1 MRAVV
6 ARKLTAL
13 GYSTGKKLKL
23 PGVEAIC
30 VQDPLGQ
37 SMLLVSN
44 VFYGPSWAQIYKSV
58 EHLIPTPNLITLG
71 KTPAVL
77 MADSTSNRELIRSL
91 FETANTS
98 RSKQVHLDGVGFV
111 ELETK
116 AKPELKLFALPLIS
130 IFLVVGLGIFWS
142 SSQQQS
148 QEQNEGEEA
157 ISQLRIL
164 ALLMET
170 SLSLIVGSAS
180 LYRISQHSVSGQEIQ
195 MNTGLG
201 ELTVLVE
208 SIIGSA
214 AKISGVAE
222 CSDGRKRAINHRVDT
237 SGSGAVL
244 ELGQ

>member
-1 MRAVV
+1 MGAVV

-44 VFYGPSWAQIYKSV
+44 VFYGPSWVQIHKSV

-71 KTPAVL
+71 KPPAVL

-111 ELETK
+111 ELENK
-116 AKPELKLFALPLIS
+116 AKPEFKLLALPLIS
-130 IFLVVGLGIFWS
+130 IILVVGLGIFWS
-142 SSQQQS
+142 SSQKQS
-148 QEQNEGEEA
+148 QQQNEGVEVLTAADSCIVDGNKSEFDRW
-157 ISQLRIL
+157 LG
-164 ALLMET
+164 E
-170 SLSLIVGSAS
+170 SLSNQPALSA
-180 LYRISQHSVSGQEIQ
+180 GQEIQ

-214 AKISGVAE
+214 AKVSGVAE

>member
-1 MRAVV
+1 MRATV

-37 SMLLVSN
+37 SLLLVSN

-58 EHLIPTPNLITLG
+58 EHLIPTPSLITPG
-71 KTPAVL
+71 NTPAVL
-77 MADSTSNRELIRSL
+77 IADSASNRELVASI
-91 FETANTS
+91 FERANAS
-98 RSKQVHLDGVGFV
+98 RSKQVHLDGIGFV
-111 ELETK
+111 ELENK
-116 AKPELKLFALPLIS
+116 AKPELKFLALPLIS
-130 IFLVVGLGIFWS
+130 IIFVVGIGIFWS
-142 SSQQQS
+142 NNQQQKV
-148 QEQNEGEEA
+148 GVEA
-157 ISQLRIL
+157 ITAAESCIVDANKSEFERWLGESLENQQ
-164 ALLMET
+164 AL
-170 SLSLIVGSAS
+170 
-180 LYRISQHSVSGQEIQ
+180 SVGQEIQ

-201 ELTVLVE
+201 ELSVLVE

-214 AKISGVAE
+214 AKVTGVAE
-222 CSDGRKRAINHRVDT
+222 CSDGRKRAINHRADT

>member
-1 MRAVV
+1 MV

-30 VQDPLGQ
+30 VQDPNALA
-37 SMLLVSN
+37 MLLISN
-44 VFYGPSWAQIYKSV
+44 VLYGPSWAQIYKSV
-58 EHLIPTPNLITLG
+58 EHLNPTPILITLG
-71 KTPAVL
+71 NSPAVL
-77 MADSTSNRELIRSL
+77 IADSASNRELIGIL
-91 FETANTS
+91 FERANAS
-98 RSKQVHLDGVGFV
+98 RSKQVHLDGIGFV
-111 ELETK
+111 ELENK
-116 AKPELKLFALPLIS
+116 AKPDLKLFALPLIS

-148 QEQNEGEEA
+148 QEQNEGVEV
-157 ISQLRIL
+157 L
-164 ALLMET
+164 AGADSCIVDGNKSEFDSWLGE
-170 SLSLIVGSAS
+170 SLSNQPALSA
-180 LYRISQHSVSGQEIQ
+180 GQEIQ

-214 AKISGVAE
+214 AKVTGVAE

>member
-1 MRAVV
+1 MRSVV

-44 VFYGPSWAQIYKSV
+44 VFYGPSWAQIYKSI
-58 EHLIPTPNLITLG
+58 EHLTPTPSLINLG
-71 KTPAVL
+71 STPYVL
-77 MADSTSNRELIRSL
+77 IADSASNRELIASL
-91 FETANTS
+91 FERANAS

-111 ELETK
+111 ELENN
-116 AKPELKLFALPLIS
+116 AKPELSLFALPLIS
-130 IFLVVGLGIFWS
+130 IILVVGLGIFWS

-148 QEQNEGEEA
+148 QQPNEGAEVITAADSCIVDANKSEFERWLGE
-157 ISQLRIL
+157 SLEKQP
-164 ALLMET
+164 AL
-170 SLSLIVGSAS
+170 SA
-180 LYRISQHSVSGQEIQ
+180 GQEIQ

-201 ELTVLVE
+201 EMTVLVE
-208 SIIGSA
+208 SVIGSA
-214 AKISGVAE
+214 AKVSGVAE

-237 SGSGAVL
+237 SGSGVVL

>member
-1 MRAVV
+1 
-6 ARKLTAL
+6 
-13 GYSTGKKLKL
+13 
-23 PGVEAIC
+23 
-30 VQDPLGQ
+30 
-37 SMLLVSN
+37 MLLVSN

-58 EHLIPTPNLITLG
+58 EHLNPSPSLITLG

-77 MADSTSNRELIRSL
+77 IADSTSNRELIGSL
-91 FETANTS
+91 FERANAS

-111 ELETK
+111 ELENK

-130 IFLVVGLGIFWS
+130 IILVVVLGLFWS

-148 QEQNEGEEA
+148 QQPNEGTEVITVADSCIVDANKSEFERWLGE
-157 ISQLRIL
+157 SLENQP
-164 ALLMET
+164 AL
-170 SLSLIVGSAS
+170 
-180 LYRISQHSVSGQEIQ
+180 SVGQEIQ
-195 MNTGLG
+195 MNTELG

-214 AKISGVAE
+214 AKVTGVAE

>member
-1 MRAVV
+1 MRSVV
-6 ARKLTAL
+6 ARKLTAS

-30 VQDPLGQ
+30 VQNPNALA
-37 SMLLVSN
+37 MLLVSN

-71 KTPAVL
+71 NTPAVL
-77 MADSTSNRELIRSL
+77 IADSTSNRELIGSL
-91 FETANTS
+91 FERANAS
-98 RSKQVHLDGVGFV
+98 RSKQVHLEGVGFV
-111 ELETK
+111 ELENK
-116 AKPELKLFALPLIS
+116 SKPEFKLLALPLVS
-130 IFLVVGLGIFWS
+130 IVLVVGLGIFWS

-148 QEQNEGEEA
+148 QQQNEGAEVLTA
-157 ISQLRIL
+157 ADSCIVDANKSVFDSWL
-164 ALLMET
+164 AE
-170 SLSLIVGSAS
+170 SLENQPAL
-180 LYRISQHSVSGQEIQ
+180 SVGQEIQ
-195 MNTGLG
+195 MNTELG

-214 AKISGVAE
+214 AKVSGVVE
-222 CSDGRKRAINHRVDT
+222 CSDGRNRAINHRVDT

>member
-23 PGVEAIC
+23 AGVEAIC
-30 VQDPLGQ
+30 VQDPLGH

-58 EHLIPTPNLITLG
+58 EHLNPSPSLITLG

-77 MADSTSNRELIRSL
+77 IADTASNRELIGSL
-91 FETANTS
+91 FERANTS

-111 ELETK
+111 ELENK
-116 AKPELKLFALPLIS
+116 AKPEFKLLALPLVS
-130 IFLVVGLGIFWS
+130 IVLVVGLGIFWS

-148 QEQNEGEEA
+148 QQPNEGAEVITAADSCIVDANKSEFERWLGE
-157 ISQLRIL
+157 SLEKQP
-164 ALLMET
+164 AL
-170 SLSLIVGSAS
+170 SA
-180 LYRISQHSVSGQEIQ
+180 GQEIQ

-201 ELTVLVE
+201 EMTVLVE
-208 SIIGSA
+208 SVIGSA
-214 AKISGVAE
+214 AKVSGVAE

-237 SGSGAVL
+237 SGSGVVL

>member
-1 MRAVV
+1 MQSVV

-13 GYSTGKKLKL
+13 GYSTGKNLKL

-30 VQDPLGQ
+30 VQNPNGLA
-37 SMLLVSN
+37 MLLVSN
-44 VFYGPSWAQIYKSV
+44 VVYGPSWAQIYKSV

-71 KTPAVL
+71 NTPAVL
-77 MADSTSNRELIRSL
+77 IADSTSNRELIGSL
-91 FETANTS
+91 FERANAS

-111 ELETK
+111 ELENK
-116 AKPELKLFALPLIS
+116 SKPELKLFALPLIS

-142 SSQQQS
+142 ISQQQS
-148 QEQNEGEEA
+148 QEQNEGAEVLTAADACIVDANKSEFERWLGE
-157 ISQLRIL
+157 SLENQP
-164 ALLMET
+164 AL
-170 SLSLIVGSAS
+170 
-180 LYRISQHSVSGQEIQ
+180 SVGQEIQ
-195 MNTGLG
+195 MNTELG
-201 ELTVLVE
+201 ELTVLVD

-214 AKISGVAE
+214 AKVTGVAE

>member
-1 MRAVV
+1 MRPVV

-30 VQDPLGQ
+30 VQDPQGQ

-44 VFYGPSWAQIYKSV
+44 VFYGPSWVQIHKSV
-58 EHLIPTPNLITLG
+58 EHLIPTPSLITLG
-71 KTPAVL
+71 KSPAVL
-77 MADSTSNRELIRSL
+77 MADTVSNRELIASL
-91 FETANTS
+91 FERANTS
-98 RSKQVHLDGVGFV
+98 RNKQVHLDGVGFV
-111 ELETK
+111 ELENK
-116 AKPELKLFALPLIS
+116 AKPEFKLLALPLIS
-130 IFLVVGLGIFWS
+130 IILVVGLGIFWS

-148 QEQNEGEEA
+148 QQQNEGVEFLPVTDSCIVDGNKSEFD
-157 ISQLRIL
+157 SWLG
-164 ALLMET
+164 E
-170 SLSLIVGSAS
+170 SLENQPTL
-180 LYRISQHSVSGQEIQ
+180 SVGQEIY
-195 MNTGLG
+195 MNTELG

-214 AKISGVAE
+214 AKVTGVAE
-222 CSDGRKRAINHRVDT
+222 CSDGRNRAINHRVDT

>member
-1 MRAVV
+1 MV

-23 PGVEAIC
+23 AGVEAIC
-30 VQDPLGQ
+30 VQDPLGH

-44 VFYGPSWAQIYKSV
+44 VFYGPSWAQMYKSV
-58 EHLIPTPNLITLG
+58 EHLNPSPSLITLG

-77 MADSTSNRELIRSL
+77 IADTASNRELIGSL
-91 FETANTS
+91 FERANTS

-111 ELETK
+111 ELENK
-116 AKPELKLFALPLIS
+116 AKPEFKLLALPLVS
-130 IFLVVGLGIFWS
+130 IVLVVGLGIFWS

-148 QEQNEGEEA
+148 QQPNEGAEVITAADSCIVDANKSEFERWLGE
-157 ISQLRIL
+157 SLEKQP
-164 ALLMET
+164 AL
-170 SLSLIVGSAS
+170 SA
-180 LYRISQHSVSGQEIQ
+180 GQEIQ

-201 ELTVLVE
+201 EMTVLVE
-208 SIIGSA
+208 SVIGSA
-214 AKISGVAE
+214 AKVSGVAE

-237 SGSGAVL
+237 SGSGVVL

>member
-1 MRAVV
+1 MQSVV

-13 GYSTGKKLKL
+13 GYSTGKNLKL

-30 VQDPLGQ
+30 VEDPLGQ

-58 EHLIPTPNLITLG
+58 ENLISIPSLITLG

-77 MADSTSNRELIRSL
+77 IADSTSNRELIGSL
-91 FETANTS
+91 FERANAS

-111 ELETK
+111 ELENK
-116 AKPELKLFALPLIS
+116 AKPEFKLLALPLIS
-130 IFLVVGLGIFWS
+130 IILVAGLGIFWS

-148 QEQNEGEEA
+148 QEKNEGAEA
-157 ISQLRIL
+157 RTAADSCIVDANKSEFDSWLGECLSNQP
-164 ALLMET
+164 AL
-170 SLSLIVGSAS
+170 SA
-180 LYRISQHSVSGQEIQ
+180 GQEIQ

-214 AKISGVAE
+214 AKVTGEAE

>member
-1 MRAVV
+1 MV
-6 ARKLTAL
+6 ARKLTAS

-23 PGVEAIC
+23 AGVEAIC
-30 VQDPLGQ
+30 VQNPNALA
-37 SMLLVSN
+37 MLLVSN

-58 EHLIPTPNLITLG
+58 ENLIPIPSLITLG

-77 MADSTSNRELIRSL
+77 IADSTSNRELIGSL
-91 FETANTS
+91 FERANAS

-111 ELETK
+111 ELENK
-116 AKPELKLFALPLIS
+116 AKPEFKLLALPLIS
-130 IFLVVGLGIFWS
+130 IILVVGLGIFWS

-148 QEQNEGEEA
+148 QQQNEGVEVLPVTDSCIVDGNKSEFD
-157 ISQLRIL
+157 SWL
-164 ALLMET
+164 AE
-170 SLSLIVGSAS
+170 SLENQPALIV
-180 LYRISQHSVSGQEIQ
+180 GQEIQ
-195 MNTGLG
+195 TNTELG

-214 AKISGVAE
+214 AKVTGVAE
-222 CSDGRKRAINHRVDT
+222 CSDGRNRAINHRVDT

>member
-30 VQDPLGQ
+30 ALDPNGYA
-37 SMLLVSN
+37 MLLISN

-58 EHLIPTPNLITLG
+58 EHLNPTPSLITLG
-71 KTPAVL
+71 NTRAVL
-77 MADSTSNRELIRSL
+77 IADSASNRELIASI
-91 FETANTS
+91 FERANAS
-98 RSKQVHLDGVGFV
+98 RSKQVHLDGIGFV
-111 ELETK
+111 ELENK

-130 IFLVVGLGIFWS
+130 IFLVVGIGIFWS
-142 SSQQQS
+142 SSQQQG
-148 QEQNEGEEA
+148 QNPNEGVEV
-157 ISQLRIL
+157 L
-164 ALLMET
+164 AATESCIVDANKSEFESWLGE
-170 SLSLIVGSAS
+170 SLEKQPALSA
-180 LYRISQHSVSGQEIQ
+180 GQEIQ
-195 MNTGLG
+195 SNTGLG
-201 ELTVLVE
+201 ELSVLVE

-214 AKISGVAE
+214 AKVTGVAE
-222 CSDGRKRAINHRVDT
+222 CSDGRKREINHRVDT

>member
-1 MRAVV
+1 MRATV

-13 GYSTGKKLKL
+13 GYSTGKRLKL

-44 VFYGPSWAQIYKSV
+44 VFYGPSWAQIYKSL
-58 EHLIPTPNLITLG
+58 EHLIPTPSLITPG
-71 KTPAVL
+71 NTPAVL
-77 MADSTSNRELIRSL
+77 IADSASNRELIASL
-91 FETANTS
+91 FERANAS

-111 ELETK
+111 ELENK
-116 AKPELKLFALPLIS
+116 AKPELKFLALPLIS
-130 IFLVVGLGIFWS
+130 IIFVVGIGIFWS
-142 SSQQQS
+142 NNKQQKV
-148 QEQNEGEEA
+148 GVEA
-157 ISQLRIL
+157 ITATESCIFDANKSEFERWLGESLENQQ
-164 ALLMET
+164 AL
-170 SLSLIVGSAS
+170 
-180 LYRISQHSVSGQEIQ
+180 SVGQEIQ

-201 ELTVLVE
+201 ELSVLVE

-214 AKISGVAE
+214 AKVTGVAE

>member
-30 VQDPLGQ
+30 VEDPLGQ

-58 EHLIPTPNLITLG
+58 EHLIPTPRLIRLG
-71 KTPAVL
+71 NTPAVL
-77 MADSTSNRELIRSL
+77 IGDTASNRELIGSL
-91 FETANTS
+91 FERANTS
-98 RSKQVHLDGVGFV
+98 RSKQVHLEGLGFV
-111 ELETK
+111 ELENK

-148 QEQNEGEEA
+148 QEQNEGAEA
-157 ISQLRIL
+157 ITAADSCIVDGNKSEFDSWLG
-164 ALLMET
+164 E
-170 SLSLIVGSAS
+170 SLSNQPALNA
-180 LYRISQHSVSGQEIQ
+180 GQEIQ

-214 AKISGVAE
+214 AKVTGVAE
-222 CSDGRKRAINHRVDT
+222 CKDGRNRAINHRVDA

>member
-1 MRAVV
+1 
-6 ARKLTAL
+6 
-13 GYSTGKKLKL
+13 
-23 PGVEAIC
+23 
-30 VQDPLGQ
+30 
-37 SMLLVSN
+37 MLLVSN

-58 EHLIPTPNLITLG
+58 EHLNPSPSLITLG

-77 MADSTSNRELIRSL
+77 IADTASNREQIGSL
-91 FETANTS
+91 FERANAS

-111 ELETK
+111 ELENK
-116 AKPELKLFALPLIS
+116 AKPEFKLLALPLIS
-130 IFLVVGLGIFWS
+130 IILVVGLGIFWS

-148 QEQNEGEEA
+148 QQQNEGVEVLTAADACIVDANKSEFERWLGE
-157 ISQLRIL
+157 SLENQP
-164 ALLMET
+164 AL
-170 SLSLIVGSAS
+170 
-180 LYRISQHSVSGQEIQ
+180 SVGQEIQ
-195 MNTGLG
+195 MNTELG

-214 AKISGVAE
+214 AKVTGVAE

>member
-1 MRAVV
+1 MRPVV

-44 VFYGPSWAQIYKSV
+44 VFYGPSWVQIHKSV
-58 EHLIPTPNLITLG
+58 EHLIPTPSLITLG
-71 KTPAVL
+71 KSPAVL
-77 MADSTSNRELIRSL
+77 MADTVSNRGLIASL
-91 FETANTS
+91 FERANTS
-98 RSKQVHLDGVGFV
+98 RNKQVHLDGVGFV
-111 ELETK
+111 GLENK
-116 AKPELKLFALPLIS
+116 AKPEFKLLALPLIS
-130 IFLVVGLGIFWS
+130 IILVVGLGIFWS

-148 QEQNEGEEA
+148 QQQNEGVEVLTAADSCIVDANKSEFE
-157 ISQLRIL
+157 SWLG
-164 ALLMET
+164 E
-170 SLSLIVGSAS
+170 SLSNQPAL
-180 LYRISQHSVSGQEIQ
+180 SVGQEIQ
-195 MNTGLG
+195 INTELG
-201 ELTVLVE
+201 ELTVMVE

-214 AKISGVAE
+214 AKVTGVAE

>member
-1 MRAVV
+1 MQSVV
-6 ARKLTAL
+6 ARKLTVL
-13 GYSTGKKLKL
+13 GYSTAKKLKL
-23 PGVEAIC
+23 AGVEAIC
-30 VQDPLGQ
+30 VEDPLGQ

-58 EHLIPTPNLITLG
+58 EHLIPTPSLITLG
-71 KTPAVL
+71 KSPSVL
-77 MADSTSNRELIRSL
+77 IADSTSNRELIGSL
-91 FETANTS
+91 FERANTS

-111 ELETK
+111 ELENK

-130 IFLVVGLGIFWS
+130 IILVVGLGIFWS

-148 QEQNEGEEA
+148 QEQNEGAEVLTAADSCIVDGNNSEFD
-157 ISQLRIL
+157 SWLG
-164 ALLMET
+164 E
-170 SLSLIVGSAS
+170 SLSNQPAL
-180 LYRISQHSVSGQEIQ
+180 SVGQEIQ
-195 MNTGLG
+195 MNTELG

-214 AKISGVAE
+214 AKVTGVAE

>member
-1 MRAVV
+1 MQSVV

-13 GYSTGKKLKL
+13 GYSTGKNLKL

-30 VQDPLGQ
+30 VRNPNGLA
-37 SMLLVSN
+37 MLLVSN
-44 VFYGPSWAQIYKSV
+44 VVYGPSWAQIYKSV

-71 KTPAVL
+71 NTPAVL
-77 MADSTSNRELIRSL
+77 IADSTSNRELIGSL
-91 FETANTS
+91 FERANTS

-111 ELETK
+111 ELENK

-130 IFLVVGLGIFWS
+130 IILVVGLGIFWS

-148 QEQNEGEEA
+148 QEQNEGAEVITAADSCIVDANKSEFERWLGE
-157 ISQLRIL
+157 SLEKQP
-164 ALLMET
+164 AL
-170 SLSLIVGSAS
+170 
-180 LYRISQHSVSGQEIQ
+180 SVGQEIQ
-195 MNTGLG
+195 MNTELG

-214 AKISGVAE
+214 AKVSGVVE

>member
-13 GYSTGKKLKL
+13 GYSPGKNLKL

-30 VQDPLGQ
+30 VQEPIGH

-58 EHLIPTPNLITLG
+58 EHLNPSPSLITLG

-77 MADSTSNRELIRSL
+77 IADSTSNRELIGSL
-91 FETANTS
+91 FERANAS

-111 ELETK
+111 ELENK

-130 IFLVVGLGIFWS
+130 IILVVVLGLFWS

-148 QEQNEGEEA
+148 QQPNEGTEVITVADSCIVDANKSEFERWLGE
-157 ISQLRIL
+157 SLENQP
-164 ALLMET
+164 AL
-170 SLSLIVGSAS
+170 
-180 LYRISQHSVSGQEIQ
+180 SVGQEIQ
-195 MNTGLG
+195 MNTELG

-214 AKISGVAE
+214 AKVTGVAE

>member
-1 MRAVV
+1 VRAVV

-30 VQDPLGQ
+30 VQDPNALA
-37 SMLLVSN
+37 MLLISN
-44 VFYGPSWAQIYKSV
+44 VLYGPSWAQIYKSV
-58 EHLIPTPNLITLG
+58 EHVNPTPILITLG
-71 KTPAVL
+71 NSPAVL
-77 MADSTSNRELIRSL
+77 IADSASNRELIGSL
-91 FETANTS
+91 FERANAS
-98 RSKQVHLDGVGFV
+98 RSKQVQLDGIGFV
-111 ELETK
+111 ELENK
-116 AKPELKLFALPLIS
+116 AKPDLKLFALPLIS

-157 ISQLRIL
+157 ITAADSCIVDGNKSEFDSWLG
-164 ALLMET
+164 E
-170 SLSLIVGSAS
+170 SLSNQPAL
-180 LYRISQHSVSGQEIQ
+180 SVGQEIQ

-214 AKISGVAE
+214 AKVTGVAE

>member
-58 EHLIPTPNLITLG
+58 EHLIPTPSLMTLG

-77 MADSTSNRELIRSL
+77 IADSTSNRELIASL
-91 FETANTS
+91 FERANTS

-111 ELETK
+111 ELENK

-130 IFLVVGLGIFWS
+130 IILVVVLGLFWS

-148 QEQNEGEEA
+148 QQPNEGTEVITVADSCIFDASKSEFE
-157 ISQLRIL
+157 SWLGESLENQLP
-164 ALLMET
+164 
-170 SLSLIVGSAS
+170 LSV
-180 LYRISQHSVSGQEIQ
+180 GQEIQ
-195 MNTGLG
+195 MNTGVGGLS
-201 ELTVLVE
+201 VLVE
-208 SIIGSA
+208 SIIGSV
-214 AKISGVAE
+214 AKVTGVVE

>member
-1 MRAVV
+1 MRSVV

-13 GYSTGKKLKL
+13 GYSTGKRLKL

-71 KTPAVL
+71 NTPAVL

-148 QEQNEGEEA
+148 QEQNEGVEVLAGADSCIVDGNKSEFDSWLGESLENQPA
-157 ISQLRIL
+157 LR
-164 ALLMET
+164 A
-170 SLSLIVGSAS
+170 
-180 LYRISQHSVSGQEIQ
+180 GQEIQ
-195 MNTGLG
+195 VNTDLG
-201 ELTVLVE
+201 ELSVLVE
-208 SIIGSA
+208 YIIGSA
-214 AKISGVAE
+214 ARVTGVAE

>member
-13 GYSTGKKLKL
+13 GYSVGKKLKL

-44 VFYGPSWAQIYKSV
+44 VIYGPSWVQIFKSV
-58 EHLIPTPNLITLG
+58 EHLIPTPKLITLG
-71 KTPAVL
+71 NTPAVL
-77 MADSTSNRELIRSL
+77 IADSTSNRELIGSL
-91 FETANTS
+91 FERANAS

-111 ELETK
+111 ELENK
-116 AKPELKLFALPLIS
+116 AKPEFKLLALPLIS
-130 IFLVVGLGIFWS
+130 IILVVGLGIFWS

-148 QEQNEGEEA
+148 QQQNEGVEVLTA
-157 ISQLRIL
+157 TDSC
-164 ALLMET
+164 
-170 SLSLIVGSAS
+170 IVGGNKSEFDSWLGES
-180 LYRISQHSVSGQEIQ
+180 LENQPTLSVGQEIQ

-214 AKISGVAE
+214 AKVTGVAE
-222 CSDGRKRAINHRVDT
+222 CSDGRKRQINHRVDT

>member
-1 MRAVV
+1 MRPVV

-44 VFYGPSWAQIYKSV
+44 VFYGPSWVQIHKSV
-58 EHLIPTPNLITLG
+58 EHLIPTPSLITLG
-71 KTPAVL
+71 NTPAVL
-77 MADSTSNRELIRSL
+77 MADTVSNRELIASL
-91 FETANTS
+91 FERANTS
-98 RSKQVHLDGVGFV
+98 RNKQVHLDGVGFV
-111 ELETK
+111 ELENK
-116 AKPELKLFALPLIS
+116 AKPEFKLLALPLIS
-130 IFLVVGLGIFWS
+130 IILVVGLGIFWS

-148 QEQNEGEEA
+148 QQQNEGVEVLTAADSCIVDANKSEFE
-157 ISQLRIL
+157 SWLG
-164 ALLMET
+164 E
-170 SLSLIVGSAS
+170 SLSNQPAL
-180 LYRISQHSVSGQEIQ
+180 SVGQEIQ
-195 MNTGLG
+195 INTELG
-201 ELTVLVE
+201 ELTVMVE

-214 AKISGVAE
+214 AKVTGVAE
-222 CSDGRKRAINHRVDT
+222 CSDGRKRVINHRVDT

>member
-58 EHLIPTPNLITLG
+58 EHLIPTPSLMTLG

-77 MADSTSNRELIRSL
+77 IADSTSNRELIASL
-91 FETANTS
+91 FERANTS

-111 ELETK
+111 ELENK

-148 QEQNEGEEA
+148 QKQNEEVEALTAVDSCIVDGNKSEFDRWLGE
-157 ISQLRIL
+157 
-164 ALLMET
+164 
-170 SLSLIVGSAS
+170 SLSNPPALSA
-180 LYRISQHSVSGQEIQ
+180 GQEIQ

-214 AKISGVAE
+214 AKVTGVAE
-222 CSDGRKRAINHRVDT
+222 CKDGRKRAINHRVDT